1 MIAYNYTYCTE
12 NPAHTKTMNT
22 MTTHKLART
31 LLLGFFFLLGSIA
44 SAATEKLQPPQM
56 LIDLTSQALLAKLK
70 DPAFA
75 SNKTEIRAFVDQSIF
90 PNIDTVRMSALV
102 LGKHWRKASKQ
113 QKKQFIEAFKTL
125 LVNTY
130 STTFT
135 EQFDDWSIKYLP
147 LKLHNGDKTTTVK
160 TIVSQPGKAN
170 AKIDYA
176 MVLRNGRW
184 KIYDLKVEGISL
196 VISNRETFSQMIKD
210 SRSLDKVIAELE
222 AKNNKL

>member
-1 MIAYNYTYCTE
+1 
-12 NPAHTKTMNT
+12 MNT